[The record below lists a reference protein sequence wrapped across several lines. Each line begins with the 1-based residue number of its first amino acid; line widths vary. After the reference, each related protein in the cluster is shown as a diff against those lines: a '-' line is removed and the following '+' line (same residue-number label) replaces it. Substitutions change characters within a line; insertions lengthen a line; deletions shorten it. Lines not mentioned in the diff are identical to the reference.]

1 MGDRPPWARG
11 MGVEGV
17 NEFSLK
23 NVFILLFETILN
35 LIPPT
40 MYVSG
45 RLVEILISIF
55 ILATTPLVAHIH
67 SFTSLGSVQLDTLE
81 ALLDGGHFSQFTRLV
96 LPVLPRQLT
105 WRISLLFYAG
115 S

>member
-1 MGDRPPWARG
+1 
-11 MGVEGV
+11 
-17 NEFSLK
+17 
-23 NVFILLFETILN
+23 
-35 LIPPT
+35 
-40 MYVSG
+40 MYVSD

-67 SFTSLGSVQLDTLE
+67 SFASLGSVHLDTLE

-96 LPVLPRQLT
+96 KLLLGLSSPVAVDFCQF
-105 WRISLLFYAG
+105 SQG